1 MHTDIVVT
9 VPWSRKQMVI
19 LMYVNDLTLL
29 GGSLFQLVKSYR
41 PFEEVYC
48 PEMSVT
54 VYQSANHNMSE
65 DLKI

>member
-1 MHTDIVVT
+1 
-9 VPWSRKQMVI
+9 
-19 LMYVNDLTLL
+19 MYVNDLTLL